1 MHPSVMDWV
10 GDKVA
15 EHELQYKNV
24 LEVGSRNVNG
34 SVRRF
39 FGGLYLGVDMVPG
52 EGVDMV
58 ARADQLPFDP
68 NRFEVVVSTEM
79 LEHDPYF
86 WLSLPEMARV
96 LMPGGYLLLT
106 TRGIGFHYHEYPG
119 DYWRF
124 TEDAIRHLLSFAD
137 LQELEIVP
145 DPYDGHPGWFALA
158 RKDEQGREAIRR
170 NDGGEMAPAGE
181 AGGDRGGQ

>member
-10 GDKVA
+10 EEKVGQYDLA
-15 EHELQYKNV
+15 YKNV

-58 ARADQLPFDP
+58 ARADKLPFDL

-124 TEDAIRHLLSFAD
+124 TEDAIRHLLSFAS
-137 LQELEIVP
+137 LTELEIVP

-158 RKDEQGREAIRR
+158 QKEEEH
-170 NDGGEMAPAGE
+170 GEMAPAGE